1 MRLFTLLLSSSNTG
15 ETIGIDLGTTYCC
28 VGVWRNNRVEI
39 IADHHGRRSIPSYVA
54 FQETDRL
61 VGDAALSQIAANA
74 QNTIFGVKR
83 LIGGKFTDPAV
94 QSNMT
99 HWPFDVV
106 SGPCDNPIIKAHYKG
121 EERHF
126 EAEEICAMTLMEM
139 KEIAEA
145 YLEKEVKNAVI
156 SFPACFND
164 AQRQAT
170 KSAASIAGLNVLRLI
185 NEPTAAA
192 IAYGIDQKGCEKNV
206 LIFDW
211 GGGCLDV
218 SLLTLDDEIYEVKAS
233 AGDTN
238 LGGEDIDNRMVDYFV
253 KEFQRLHHRDISHNY
268 SSMCRLRAACERAK
282 ITLSFSSQVHIDI
295 LSLYDGS
302 DFLATITRFRF
313 EALCMDYFEK
323 CIGICEQILRDSK
336 IPKDQ
341 VHEVVLVG
349 GSTRIPKLQSMLS
362 ALFDGMELCKHVN
375 PDEAVA
381 FGATVKA
388 ALLSGVKSEKLSEIL
403 LLDVAPFSLGVE
415 SIGGKMITFIR
426 QNSHIPCKKTLTF
439 SVCKDIL
446 PSVLIRIFEGEHS
459 MTKDN
464 NFLGEFR
471 LDGVLP
477 LASGQPQIDVT
488 VYVDA
493 DGTVTVSA
501 IERST
506 GKEKKVTIS
515 HDKGFRLFSGRK
527 RGHGYG
533 TLELYKLGE

>member
-1 MRLFTLLLSSSNTG
+1 MPVAGQTV
-15 ETIGIDLGTTYCC
+15 GIDLGTTNCC

-39 IADHHGRRSIPSYVA
+39 ITDYHGRRAIPSYVA
-54 FQETDRL
+54 FNETERL
-61 VGDAALSQIAANA
+61 MGDAAMSQNAANA
-74 QNTIFGVKR
+74 RNTIFGAKR
-83 LIGGKFTDPAV
+83 LIGRKFTDPAV

-126 EAEEICAMTLMEM
+126 QAEEICAMILMEM
-139 KEIAEA
+139 KEITEA

-156 SFPACFND
+156 SVPACFND

-170 KSAASIAGLNVLRLI
+170 KCAASIAGLNVLRLI

-192 IAYGIDQKGCEKNV
+192 NANGIDHRGCEKNV

-211 GGGCLDV
+211 GGGCLDI

-233 AGDTN
+233 AGDTS
-238 LGGEDIDNRMVDYFV
+238 LGGEDIDNRMVDYF
-253 KEFQRLHHRDISHNY
+253 
-268 SSMCRLRAACERAK
+268 
-282 ITLSFSSQVHIDI
+282 
-295 LSLYDGS
+295 
-302 DFLATITRFRF
+302 
-313 EALCMDYFEK
+313 

-336 IPKDQ
+336 MPKDQ

-349 GSTRIPKLQSMLS
+349 GSTRIPKLQSMPS
-362 ALFDGMELCKHVN
+362 AFFDGMELCKRVN
-375 PDEAVA
+375 PNEAVT

-415 SIGGKMITFIR
+415 SIGGRMITFIR
-426 QNSHIPCKKTLTF
+426 QNNHIPCKKTLTF

-506 GKEKKVTIS
+506 GKEKKVTVS
-515 HDKGFRLFSGRK
+515 HDKGLRLLSGRK

-533 TLELYKLGE
+533 TLEMYKLSD